1 MKEGRAKEEQDT
13 LNAELQ
19 GQAKEKSKLERSLK
33 DQQEEVAE
41 DSNSKERAKHELPDI
56 PRQDGNEQDPQFPAN
71 DMSKMTQDAKKDEFR
86 KYLEKTGVLELL
98 TKSLVQLY
106 EETEKPT
113 DALGYLKDSVG
124 GSQDDKKVIAQL
136 REKNDQLKAKVKET
150 EASQSSLESHLKALQ
165 EGTKS
170 PEPSEEKVAATK
182 PAAEAVTA
190 AAETGSEDSEEAMM
204 EKPTE
209 EKLTP
214 KEVTAEAEPRET
226 EENGGNQDEQRQP
239 LNEGSQDEQGTHEDG
254 TETRLAGP
262 DNLRQDGNE
271 QDPRNVGNQGEQGT
285 HEDGNQ
291 HQTRTRLADTDINNN
306 KKEDDGNQAEQ
317 D

>member
-1 MKEGRAKEEQDT
+1 MLKDRQEEGGNLLREVAGTRGYDERREESKGILKETEDKRDKIHEHLKTIEDRLATLEEEKDERKEYQKNSGEEAQRLRTAWQEAGEKAKNGNKERKDRKMKEGRAKEERDT
-13 LNAELQ
+13 LKAELQ

-71 DMSKMTQDAKKDEFR
+71 DMSEMIQDAKKDEFR

-136 REKNDQLKAKVKET
+136 RE
-150 EASQSSLESHLKALQ
+150 
-165 EGTKS
+165 
-170 PEPSEEKVAATK
+170 
-182 PAAEAVTA
+182 
-190 AAETGSEDSEEAMM
+190 
-204 EKPTE
+204 
-209 EKLTP
+209 
-214 KEVTAEAEPRET
+214 
-226 EENGGNQDEQRQP
+226 
-239 LNEGSQDEQGTHEDG
+239 
-254 TETRLAGP
+254 
-262 DNLRQDGNE
+262 
-271 QDPRNVGNQGEQGT
+271 
-285 HEDGNQ
+285 
-291 HQTRTRLADTDINNN
+291 
-306 KKEDDGNQAEQ
+306 
-317 D
+317 